1 MMIFVEKRNEGD
13 LARHNSLSFSTEE
26 NFTRN
31 KRTNDKKATNKN
43 GPLGGTC
50 FSLSTTTISL
60 SKCIGEEEER
70 ISKTLLERVLRG
82 RENPKTTLTRWV
94 CE

>member
-1 MMIFVEKRNEGD
+1 MKKYENQLMKHILNEKY
-13 LARHNSLSFSTEE
+13 L
-26 NFTRN
+26 
-31 KRTNDKKATNKN
+31 
-43 GPLGGTC
+43 
-50 FSLSTTTISL
+50 
-60 SKCIGEEEER
+60 GEEEER